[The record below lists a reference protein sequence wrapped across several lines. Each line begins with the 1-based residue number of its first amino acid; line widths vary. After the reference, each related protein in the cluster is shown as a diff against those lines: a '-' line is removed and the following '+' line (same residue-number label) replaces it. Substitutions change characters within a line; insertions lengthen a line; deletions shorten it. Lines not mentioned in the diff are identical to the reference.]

1 MPENIS
7 IRLSVSIER
16 RRAMIIM
23 MTVRQDFYVGVMAQ
37 LDSIKF
43 TCQDHHWSRLKITG
57 EKTSIEWSVR
67 PRVMAFLV
75 GVCSCC
81 F

>member
-1 MPENIS
+1 
-7 IRLSVSIER
+7 
-16 RRAMIIM
+16 MIIM

-57 EKTSIEWSVR
+57 EKNIDRVVSTTSSDGFSGR
-67 PRVMAFLV
+67 RMQLLFL
-75 GVCSCC
+75 GLLCIAVC
-81 F
+81 